1 MSLPLFSKK
10 QMVYLYTKHK
20 QMFQWLL
27 GVLTRDVSEEVGV
40 DHSTC
45 VLVIVGDNVVLKG
58 VIMALLWRR
67 GMCAGNNGGA
77 GRRVLVTSG
86 EGSGVRG
93 SRLMEAK
100 QPPAPAPAVQKSAF
114 SVKTQTTSKAR
125 ATRYVNT
132 RGNLIPSFEYSA
144 SQNRKR
150 NRPSLSLE
158 FLNLDQISGPWG
170 EEIVVHFLTNWVKR
184 TLSRL

>member
-1 MSLPLFSKK
+1 MSLPQFSKI
-10 QMVYLYTKHK
+10 QMMYLYTKRK

-27 GVLTRDVSEEVGV
+27 GVLTRDVSEEVGWGWG

-67 GMCAGNNGGA
+67 GICSGNNGGD
-77 GRRVLVTSG
+77 GWRVLVTSG
-86 EGSGVRG
+86 EGSRVRG

-114 SVKTQTTSKAR
+114 SVKTQTTS
-125 ATRYVNT
+125 
-132 RGNLIPSFEYSA
+132 
-144 SQNRKR
+144 
-150 NRPSLSLE
+150 
-158 FLNLDQISGPWG
+158 QISRNTIRQHERQFNPL
-170 EEIVVHFLTNWVKR
+170 I
-184 TLSRL
+184 